1 VSLLV
6 PEQAGAA
13 PSCTS
18 SQANR
23 FAGYLTTSADGTG
36 NTYEGIQANISNQG
50 GIPCSGGGS
59 SCCNFIF
66 DWVMLATPLT
76 GTNDNARAH
85 IQIGYFQYEG
95 SCVYFAT
102 EVQQS
107 NGGSFSRII
116 DTADGCRTGPGTTF
130 TVRYNPST
138 THEEMDNGARVVRA
152 TTWNPYAYWQQNFV
166 PEVSGEGLFLQDA
179 IAGTLGDPTNVT
191 NIHMQRYDDS
201 FTTNSITLPHF
212 VDICPWPF
220 KYDKTGIGAHQ
231 FQNWYDNGQAG
242 SGC

>member
-1 VSLLV
+1 MVNAFAIATPTHLVAERVIPGDRARRPLLRRTHRPTLTRVRGMQLLGMAPLKRRGRRRSLIASLLVVLYSASCLYAVSLLV

-95 SCVYFAT
+95 SCT
-102 EVQQS
+102 SLPKCS
-107 NGGSFSRII
+107 N
-116 DTADGCRTGPGTTF
+116 RTG
-130 TVRYNPST
+130 
-138 THEEMDNGARVVRA
+138 ARSA
-152 TTWNPYAYWQQNFV
+152 
-166 PEVSGEGLFLQDA
+166 EL
-179 IAGTLGDPTNVT
+179 
-191 NIHMQRYDDS
+191 
-201 FTTNSITLPHF
+201 
-212 VDICPWPF
+212 
-220 KYDKTGIGAHQ
+220 
-231 FQNWYDNGQAG
+231 
-242 SGC
+242 